1 MMIRHADEPAPA
13 TAYTQVTL
21 DAGHA
26 VFATAPAEVAD
37 AIHHA
42 PARW

>member
-1 MMIRHADEPAPA
+1 MIRHADEPAPA